1 MHLNDGN
8 TSLED
13 RLNEKIPVSIL
24 YVLYV
29 KLSGNL
35 FIKNQAAD
43 HDIVVAVSTS
53 MFANHP
59 D

>member
-1 MHLNDGN
+1 MFITERNCTKKN
-8 TSLED
+8 
-13 RLNEKIPVSIL
+13 I
-24 YVLYV
+24 VLLKEY
-29 KLSGNL
+29 SR
-35 FIKNQAAD
+35 NQAAD